1 MLGVLTEAIPSE
13 LDLLTYDDKHLD
25 VLAQERDIV
34 AEPLLLNVVDLLSG
48 LDDLILDLLE
58 HRIPQ
63 WATRILPPP
72 DCGIVSFL
80 SDFLAVLCDHVLT
93 NLGAYV
99 ARGHLV
105 LDLFLVEFARLLGL
119 GLAGLAQLG
128 VDLHAEVAS
137 MSPRY
142 GLRSGEQTLEL
153 LTGFGFFALG
163 ALLVHDVSSLNRI
176 ENHIPTFFFIFD
188 GASRK
193 AVLSSIPIVHL
204 VQRLKALR
212 TLACKDILHYCLRDF
227 GNTQL
232 RQYEVFAENIPTF
245 SLLYIYLFKTVF
257 IYRHV
262 CGQVGFASV
271 GGGLRLPTS
280 CPCRV
285 CAMTAKILSYF
296 GTSPQHVTK
305 DCPDS

>member
-1 MLGVLTEAIPSE
+1 MLGVLTKAIPSE

-48 LDDLILDLLE
+48 LDDLVLDLLE
-58 HRIPQ
+58 HGVPQ
-63 WATRILPPP
+63 WATHFFPTIER
-72 DCGIVSFL
+72 GIVPRL
-80 SDFLAVLCDHVLT
+80 SDFLAVLLEQFLPLVCSQ
-93 NLGAYV
+93 V
-99 ARGHLV
+99 ASGNPV
-105 LDLFLVEFARLLGL
+105 LDLFLVEFAWLLGL

-137 MSPRY
+137 MPPRY

-153 LTGFGFFALG
+153 LTGFGFFAFC
-163 ALLVHDVSSLNRI
+163 ALLVHNVSSLNRI

-204 VQRLKALR
+204 GQRLKALR
-212 TLACKDILHYCLRDF
+212 TLGCEGILHYCLRDF
-227 GNTQL
+227 DKTQL
-232 RQYEVFAENIPTF
+232 RQYEVFVGNIPTF
-245 SLLYIYLFKTVF
+245 SLLYIYLFKIVF

-262 CGQVGFASV
+262 CGQVGFSNA
-271 GGGLRLPTS
+271 GAGCGLPTS
-280 CPCRV
+280 CPYHV
-285 CAMTAKILSYF
+285 CAMTAKNLSYF

-305 DCPDS
+305 DYPDS